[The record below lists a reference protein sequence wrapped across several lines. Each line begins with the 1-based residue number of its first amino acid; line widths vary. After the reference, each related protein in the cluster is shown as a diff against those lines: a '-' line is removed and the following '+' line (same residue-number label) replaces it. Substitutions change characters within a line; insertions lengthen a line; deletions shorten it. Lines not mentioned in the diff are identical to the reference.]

1 VCEKQHLSP
10 ILQGGSRSAARTAL
24 CGGRSAM
31 VVPTATPEI
40 ILHKQTNNYGQIGY
54 KGVLVESSCASGRTL
69 PDLCRRPIFR
79 TPDCMLLV
87 ALGLYS
93 ASYKAFMALRLKPL
107 VPFLKFVALILF
119 VNCSRSGLNVGLPAQ
134 IASYQTHLRQN
145 NTVRTASY
153 IDEPFR
159 ATPSGHSGNKNSSAC
174 PGSDATCDDPG
185 TQRQKRGYG
194 VQQLIPR

>member
-1 VCEKQHLSP
+1 
-10 ILQGGSRSAARTAL
+10 
-24 CGGRSAM
+24 M

-153 IDEPFR
+153 IDEPLEQLLQ
-159 ATPSGHSGNKNSSAC
+159 AIPEIKTLQPAQDQMQLAMILEHSGKNV
-174 PGSDATCDDPG
+174 DMEFNN
-185 TQRQKRGYG
+185 
-194 VQQLIPR
+194 